1 MSYKNGAEYIKVR
14 SMYEGYVDEDIIVAS
29 ANESTTDLTKYQ
41 IIVNGRLVDT
51 IVEDD
56 LAKDN
61 FSIIDALY
69 YLKHGV
75 PKKSEVEI
83 KDDLTRD
90 EIDMLFKDDEVP
102 LKFKNKTT

>member
-14 SMYEGYVDEDIIVAS
+14 SLYEGYIDEDIIVAS
-29 ANESTTDLTKYQ
+29 ANETMSDITKYH
-41 IIVNGRLVDT
+41 IIIDGRIADT

-56 LAKDN
+56 IAKDE

-75 PKKSEVEI
+75 PKNPNMKSRMI
-83 KDDLTRD
+83 
-90 EIDMLFKDDEVP
+90 
-102 LKFKNKTT
+102 